1 MFRAIALLLA
11 AFSVA
16 GAGERA
22 VVGVINPRVELF
34 CIVARLAGYQE
45 YNSGQL
51 RAYNAAVDSWFG
63 PCPIIRPSRLRGT
76 SGAMASATTP
86 SRACRCMSTTSNP
99 RGARSVRSSGR
110 RT

>member
-1 MFRAIALLLA
+1 MFRYVALLLA

-16 GAGERA
+16 YAGERA
-22 VVGVINPRVELF
+22 VVGVDPRVELF

-63 PCPIIRPSRLRGT
+63 PYRNHQAVQIARDIRRYGISYD
-76 SGAMASATTP
+76 AVASL
-86 SRACRCMSTTSNP
+86 
-99 RGARSVRSSGR
+99 SVHVKDVE
-110 RT
+110 TLAE